1 MTARRVR
8 SWVQHSRAA
17 HKRLMPSLF
26 GLYATVAVVVGTAA
40 PAAESNATAAF
51 VQLSSLAGK
60 WQAVGDDHDISV
72 TYTLIADGSTLVED
86 DQPAQSANM
95 MTMFS
100 VDGDHLIATH
110 YCSAGNQPQMTT
122 KAITDPPSKSLAFS
136 LVRVTGMT
144 TADDWHNT
152 GLKLLLEDKDHLTQ
166 TWTYTSGG
174 KAGTRI
180 FHLMR
185 EAP

>member
-1 MTARRVR
+1 MTARHVR
-8 SWVQHSRAA
+8 SWAQRSRAA
-17 HKRLMPSLF
+17 HKRVMPSLF
-26 GLYATVAVVVGTAA
+26 GLYAAVAVVVGTAA

-51 VQLSSLAGK
+51 EQLSSLAGK

-72 TYTLIADGSTLVED
+72 TYTLIADRSTLVED

-100 VDGDHLIATH
+100 VDGDHLIAIH
-110 YCSAGNQPQMTT
+110 YCSAGNQPQMAT
-122 KAITDPPSKSLAFS
+122 KTITDPQSKSLTFS
-136 LVRVTGMT
+136 LVRVTGMRA
-144 TADDWHNT
+144 ADNWHNT
-152 GLKLLLEDKDHLTQ
+152 GLELLLEDKDHLTQ
-166 TWTYTSGG
+166 TWTYRSGG

-180 FHLMR
+180 VHLVR

>member
-1 MTARRVR
+1 MTF
-8 SWVQHSRAA
+8 SVQHSRAA
-17 HKRLMPSLF
+17 HERAMRSLL
-26 GLYATVAVVVGTAA
+26 GLYAAVAVAVGTAA
-40 PAAESNATAAF
+40 PAEESNSTAAF
-51 VQLSSLAGK
+51 AQLSSLAGK
-60 WQAVGDDHDISV
+60 WRAVGNDHNISV

-86 DQPAQSANM
+86 DQPAQGANM

-122 KAITDPPSKSLAFS
+122 KAIAEPQSKSLAFS
-136 LVRVTGMT
+136 LVRVTGMK

-152 GLKLLLEDKDHLTQ
+152 GLELLLEDKGHLTQ

-174 KAGTRI
+174 KVGTRVV
-180 FHLMR
+180 HLVR
-185 EAP
+185 EAR

>member
-1 MTARRVR
+1 MTARYVC
-8 SWVQHSRAA
+8 SVVQHSRAVHRHA
-17 HKRLMPSLF
+17 LRSVF
-26 GLYATVAVVVGTAA
+26 GLYAAVAVVVGTAA
-40 PAAESNATAAF
+40 PAEESNATAAF
-51 VQLSSLAGK
+51 AQLSSLAGK
-60 WQAVGDDHDISV
+60 WKGVGDDHDILV

-86 DQPAQSANM
+86 DQPAQGANM

-122 KAITDPPSKSLAFS
+122 KAITDPRSKSLAFS

-174 KAGTRI
+174 KAGTRT
-180 FHLMR
+180 FHLVR